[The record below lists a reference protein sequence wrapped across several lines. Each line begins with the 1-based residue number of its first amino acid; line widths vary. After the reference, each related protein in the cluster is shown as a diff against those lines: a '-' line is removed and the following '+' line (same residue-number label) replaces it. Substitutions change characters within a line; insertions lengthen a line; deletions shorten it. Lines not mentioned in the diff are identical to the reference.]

1 MNRQDRM
8 EIFRAINNVS
18 KRQNEME
25 QKLDAVMQILNAQTN
40 ERITVGNEG
49 IDDIV
54 DMVVAHNEAIDGLAE
69 MITESEVQYYGRV
82 LCLQC
87 RAWLQKMD

>member
-25 QKLDAVMQILNAQTN
+25 QKLDEVMQMLNAHAN
-40 ERITVGNEG
+40 DRINADDTA
-49 IDDIV
+49 IDDIA
-54 DMVVAHNEAIDGLAE
+54 DMVAAHNDAIDSLAE
-69 MITESEVQYYGRV
+69 MITEREVQ
-82 LCLQC
+82 
-87 RAWLQKMD
+87 

>member
-1 MNRQDRM
+1 MNRHDRM

-18 KRQNEME
+18 KRQNEMSR
-25 QKLDAVMQILNAQTN
+25 KLDEVMQILNAQTN
-40 ERITVGNEG
+40 ERITVGNKG

-69 MITESEVQYYGRV
+69 MITESEVQ
-82 LCLQC
+82 
-87 RAWLQKMD
+87 

>member
-1 MNRQDRM
+1 MNRHDRM

-18 KRQNEME
+18 KRQNEMSR
-25 QKLDAVMQILNAQTN
+25 KLDEIVQILNAQTN
-40 ERITVGNEG
+40 ERITVGNKG

-69 MITESEVQYYGRV
+69 MITESEVQ
-82 LCLQC
+82 
-87 RAWLQKMD
+87 

>member
-25 QKLDAVMQILNAQTN
+25 QKLDAVMQMLNAQAN
-40 ERITVGNEG
+40 DRINADDTA
-49 IDDIV
+49 IDDIA
-54 DMVVAHNEAIDGLAE
+54 DMVATHNDAIDSLAE
-69 MITESEVQYYGRV
+69 MITEREVQ
-82 LCLQC
+82 
-87 RAWLQKMD
+87 

>member
-1 MNRQDRM
+1 MNRQGRM

-25 QKLDAVMQILNAQTN
+25 QKLDAVIQMLNAQTN
-40 ERITVGNEG
+40 ERITVGNKG

-69 MITESEVQYYGRV
+69 MITESEVQ
-82 LCLQC
+82 
-87 RAWLQKMD
+87 

>member
-25 QKLDAVMQILNAQTN
+25 QKLDAVMQMLNAQAN
-40 ERITVGNEG
+40 EKISLTSGG
-49 IDDIV
+49 IEDIV
-54 DMVVAHNEAIDGLAE
+54 GVVAMHDTAIEDLANA
-69 MITESEVQYYGRV
+69 IAESEV
-82 LCLQC
+82 
-87 RAWLQKMD
+87 K

>member
-25 QKLDAVMQILNAQTN
+25 QKLDAVMQMLNAQTN
-40 ERITVGNEG
+40 ERITVGNKG

-69 MITESEVQYYGRV
+69 MITESEVQ
-82 LCLQC
+82 
-87 RAWLQKMD
+87 

>member
-8 EIFRAINNVS
+8 EIFKAINNVS
-18 KRQNEME
+18 KRQNEMSR
-25 QKLDAVMQILNAQTN
+25 KLDEVMQILNAQTN
-40 ERITVGNEG
+40 ERITVGNKG

-69 MITESEVQYYGRV
+69 MITESEVQ
-82 LCLQC
+82 
-87 RAWLQKMD
+87 

>member
-1 MNRQDRM
+1 MNMQDRM

-25 QKLDAVMQILNAQTN
+25 QKLDAVMQMLNAQTN
-40 ERITVGNEG
+40 ERITVGNKG

-54 DMVVAHNEAIDGLAE
+54 DMVASHNEAIDSLAE
-69 MITESEVQYYGRV
+69 MITESEVQ
-82 LCLQC
+82 
-87 RAWLQKMD
+87 

>member
-25 QKLDAVMQILNAQTN
+25 QKLDAVMQMLNAQAN
-40 ERITVGNEG
+40 ERITVGNKG

-69 MITESEVQYYGRV
+69 MITESEVQ
-82 LCLQC
+82 
-87 RAWLQKMD
+87 

>member
-18 KRQNEME
+18 KRQNEMSR
-25 QKLDAVMQILNAQTN
+25 KLDEVMQMLNAQTN
-40 ERITVGNEG
+40 ERITVDNKG

-69 MITESEVQYYGRV
+69 MITESEVQ
-82 LCLQC
+82 
-87 RAWLQKMD
+87 

>member
-25 QKLDAVMQILNAQTN
+25 QNLDEVMQMLNAQAN
-40 ERITVGNEG
+40 EKISLTSDG
-49 IDDIV
+49 IEDIAG
-54 DMVVAHNEAIDGLAE
+54 VVAMHDTAIEDLANA
-69 MITESEVQYYGRV
+69 IAESEV
-82 LCLQC
+82 
-87 RAWLQKMD
+87 K

>member
-25 QKLDAVMQILNAQTN
+25 QKLDAVMQMLNAQAN
-40 ERITVGNEG
+40 DRINADDTA
-49 IDDIV
+49 IDDIA
-54 DMVVAHNEAIDGLAE
+54 DMVATHNEAIDSLAE
-69 MITESEVQYYGRV
+69 MITESEVQ
-82 LCLQC
+82 
-87 RAWLQKMD
+87 

>member
-18 KRQNEME
+18 KRQNEMSR
-25 QKLDAVMQILNAQTN
+25 KLDEVMQMLNAQTN
-40 ERITVGNEG
+40 ERITVGNKG

-69 MITESEVQYYGRV
+69 IITESEVQ
-82 LCLQC
+82 
-87 RAWLQKMD
+87 

>member
-1 MNRQDRM
+1 MNRHDRM

-25 QKLDAVMQILNAQTN
+25 QKLDAVMQMLNAQTN
-40 ERITVGNEG
+40 ERITVGNKG

-54 DMVVAHNEAIDGLAE
+54 DMVVTHNEAIDNLAE
-69 MITESEVQYYGRV
+69 MITESEVQ
-82 LCLQC
+82 
-87 RAWLQKMD
+87 

>member
-18 KRQNEME
+18 KRQNEMSR
-25 QKLDAVMQILNAQTN
+25 KLDEIVQILNAQTN
-40 ERITVGNEG
+40 ERITVGNKG

-69 MITESEVQYYGRV
+69 MITESEVQ
-82 LCLQC
+82 
-87 RAWLQKMD
+87 

>member
-18 KRQNEME
+18 KRQNEMSR
-25 QKLDAVMQILNAQTN
+25 KLDEIVQMLNAQTN
-40 ERITVGNEG
+40 ERITVGNKG

-54 DMVVAHNEAIDGLAE
+54 DMMVAHNEAIDGLAE
-69 MITESEVQYYGRV
+69 MITESEVQ
-82 LCLQC
+82 
-87 RAWLQKMD
+87 